1 MSHVLEH
8 MPKDQIIDTLRHI
21 RMNILNSSGG
31 IAIMVPN
38 GQAYMGCYWAYEDFT
53 HNLLFTAGSLEY
65 VLKCAGFSKIMV
77 LDPYG
82 TSNNPILIRFVRQIL
97 VKMYY
102 YWKRFWMKIMGNSY
116 HVPSPVVYT
125 WEVKVIATL

>member
-1 MSHVLEH
+1 MKSRMVNWISGQYLLSVVVTCAVLLTQLSFTINA
-8 MPKDQIIDTLRHI
+8 D
-21 RMNILNSSGG
+21 N
-31 IAIMVPN
+31 
-38 GQAYMGCYWAYEDFT
+38 FT

-125 WEVKVIATL
+125 WEVKVIATLRVMRMDISFS